1 MDNKKM
7 AKSGKEY
14 RDKNNRPPR
23 VDKWQ
28 KQAMMCQRLYGE
40 TKYAV
45 GRGKKKD
52 KERYDGDE

>member
-1 MDNKKM
+1 M

-28 KQAMMCQRLYGE
+28 KQAMMYGE

-45 GRGKKKD
+45 GRGKKND

>member
-1 MDNKKM
+1 M

-45 GRGKKKD
+45 GRGEKKDKD